1 MPPEPLKPAIDSWD
15 ITGPDQEG
23 RVWLECQQRADTT
36 DFFMI
41 DLGQLADVREKV
53 MDWLEAFDPE

>member
-1 MPPEPLKPAIDSWD
+1 MPEPLKPAIDSWD

-23 RVWLECQQRADTT
+23 RVWMSVENDGSFT
-36 DFFMI
+36 MI

-53 MDWLEAFDPE
+53 MDWLELHDPE